1 MKKLF
6 FFAAMLAALTVNA
19 QTIVMDGDNADWADV
34 PMLSDPG
41 AMPLF
46 KMVVPQAGLTLPTGA
61 AICVMTQVTDA
72 QKTTYPGYPVV
83 YVDADKS
90 NTTKSAD
97 EWGDAWYCPAFG
109 PDYEMATWDDGNTVG
124 VNADETIHEM
134 TIVQSNFT
142 GIPFAGDCHTWMLFN
157 WTKYMP
163 NSPDN
168 NVDGTD
174 WKWSENDYHPII
186 VKPYSYANLNGTHA
200 VADIYS
206 SHEALTPASPLN
218 MFVGYG
224 YAVELW
230 ASWAVEL
237 TNPAIYD
244 IKANIV
250 STNTASVDLKLVN
263 VATNEVAATF
273 ASGDLAE
280 GAAVQV
286 GSWDLSA
293 VPAGKY
299 MLRFS
304 NHVQW
309 SEMQLNSLTLSAE
322 VTGVENVNSDVQTTK
337 VIRNGQVLIV
347 RDGKTYNALGA
358 EMK

>member
-90 NTTKSAD
+90 NTTTAA
-97 EWGDAWYCPAFG
+97 GDAWYCPAFG
-109 PDYEMATWDDGNTVG
+109 PDYEMGAWDGNEG
-124 VNADETIHEM
+124 AASADETIHEVN
-134 TIVQSNFT
+134 IVQSNFT
-142 GIPFAGDCHTWMLFN
+142 GIPFAGDCYTWMLFN
-157 WTKYMP
+157 WAKYMP
-163 NSPDN
+163 NSPEDN
-168 NVDGTD
+168 GWD
-174 WKWSENDYHPII
+174 WSENDYHPII
-186 VKPYSYANLNGTHA
+186 VKPYAYANLNGTHA
-200 VADIYS
+200 AADIYS
-206 SHEALTPASPLN
+206 SHEALTPAAALN
-218 MFVGYG
+218 MGVGG
-224 YAVELW
+224 SANDVNLW

-244 IKANIV
+244 IKANIT

-263 VATNEVAATF
+263 VATNEVAATI

-280 GAAVQV
+280 GAAVWV

-304 NHVQW
+304 NHVAF
-309 SEMQLNSLTLSAE
+309 SEMLLNSLTLSAE